1 MLFVNGVKDEP
12 NVNDANGDDVIDER
26 KNPTVVL
33 LFMFFSLS
41 IGIITMQILSY
52 FGEKIPY
59 TVVLFIIGIII
70 SFSSQS
76 RGGDTWE
83 ISINDWVNIDA
94 DLLLFVFL
102 PPLIFGEAMNLN
114 WHHVKG
120 GFFQSLLL
128 AGPGVL
134 IGAGVMGGFAK
145 LLIPSWS
152 WEFAMLFGSILSATD
167 PVAVVSLLKT
177 AGASPKLTILIVGE
191 SLMNDGTAMVLFT
204 LFFNMVKGQTYT
216 AVNITT
222 FFTAA
227 AIGSSILG
235 IGFGLLTV
243 RWLRSANRALKE
255 TDVFTQIAITLCC
268 AYLVFFIAQYVLE
281 ISGVLACCGAG
292 LMLSWLAPPVILSH
306 ETMHAVWGMIE
317 WICNTL
323 IFLLA
328 GLIIGHSTIENVRP
342 TDWLYLFVF
351 YFALMI
357 TRLCIICLLYPWLS
371 TTGHKCTW
379 KEALFMSWAGLRGAL
394 GMALALIV
402 KNSNEIYAESE
413 EDLSRMFF
421 YVGGIAALTLII
433 NATLAQ
439 NVLTKLSLVGD
450 ESIEKALVMNQ
461 IKKRL
466 RKKINLLIDEL
477 KTELS
482 PEGVEEV
489 RNSCSLLKDFNVQD
503 LYRDTEVYDHQSS
516 IPFSKGILS
525 NMNGNDELMGNSNY
539 GDRKQSSSISRSKS
553 NAGLHAI
560 DGVNKILNAVR
571 MRSVS
576 QMNVDFSSLNQ
587 FDDDINNGNDDSNDH
602 GDGDYKN
609 LRNRTMSLSKRSL
622 STAIIPELL
631 LYVRT
636 IFLEIVRVKYWHQIE
651 GGKLPRLSH
660 SAQFLLYSVDL
671 GLDEVND
678 PTGLR
683 DWSCL
688 EEEINNIPLYLYC
701 LHFFETITPGWF
713 TLPSK
718 WAGKIE
724 ARREKRAVYMLS
736 SFIDAH
742 EHAQWKIHS
751 FVGLEDDENN
761 EVTTP
766 EELRVMTESK
776 TAVANAKQMLDA
788 MNPET
793 ISQIKSKQAARTI
806 LAKQAD
812 IVKHMLQE
820 GLLSPKHAEEFL
832 TEISEDAAQI
842 EKKRN
847 QMYRE
852 HADEKALKR
861 MAVKQEYYYRDSDL
875 NLASDRMSLLDALM
889 GRGIDSDSLHK
900 RDIM

>member
-1 MLFVNGVKDEP
+1 MMGKLLKNSLNYLFIISFAILFVNSVKDEP
-12 NVNDANGDDVIDER
+12 NINDINGDDVIDER
-26 KNPTVVL
+26 KNPTVAL

-52 FGEKIPY
+52 FGDKIPY

-70 SFSSQS
+70 SFTSQTKHAS
-76 RGGDTWE
+76 DTWT

-120 GFFQSLLL
+120 GFFQALLL

-134 IGAGVMGGFAK
+134 IGAGIMGSCAK

-152 WEFAMLFGSILSATD
+152 WEFSMLFGSILSATD

-204 LFFNMVKGQTYT
+204 LFFNMVKGETYT
-216 AVNITT
+216 AMNIAT
-222 FFTAA
+222 FFAYAA
-227 AIGSSILG
+227 LGSSILG
-235 IGFGLLTV
+235 IVFGLLTV

-292 LMLSWLAPPVILSH
+292 LMLAWLAPPVILSH

-328 GLIIGHSTIENVRP
+328 GLIIGHSTIENVTSR
-342 TDWLYLFVF
+342 DWLYLFIL
-351 YFALMI
+351 YGALMI
-357 TRLCIICLLYPWLS
+357 ARLGIICVLYPWLS

-402 KNSNEIYAESE
+402 RNSKEIDAESD

-421 YVGGIAALTLII
+421 YVGGIAALTLIV

-439 NVLTKLSLVGD
+439 NVLTNLNLVGD

-466 RKKINLLIDEL
+466 RKKINLLIDDL

-503 LYRDTEVYDHQSS
+503 LYRDTEHENRS
-516 IPFSKGILS
+516 ISTRGNNDYSNGILS
-525 NMNGNDELMGNSNY
+525 SLGANGATDELMGNNNNY
-539 GDRKQSSSISRSKS
+539 GDRKQSYTGGRKQSNEGVSK
-553 NAGLHAI
+553 I
-560 DGVNKILNAVR
+560 INAVK
-571 MRSVS
+571 MRSVT
-576 QMNVDFSSLNQ
+576 QTNHDFTSINT
-587 FDDDINNGNDDSNDH
+587 DDDDKDEENSNSNNNNGEITEPDF
-602 GDGDYKN
+602 KN

-631 LYVRT
+631 IYVRT

-660 SAQFLLYSVDL
+660 SAQFLLYSVDF
-671 GLDEVND
+671 GLDEVHS
-678 PTGLR
+678 PAGLR

-701 LHFFETITPGWF
+701 LHLFETITPGWF
-713 TLPSK
+713 TFPSK
-718 WAGKIE
+718 WAGIIE
-724 ARREKRAVYMLS
+724 ARREKRAVYMLT

-751 FVGLEDDENN
+751 FVGLEDEENN

-766 EELRVMTESK
+766 EELRVITESK
-776 TAVANAKQMLDA
+776 TAVAYAKQMLDA
-788 MNPET
+788 MSPT
-793 ISQIKSKQAARTI
+793 TLSQIKSKQAARTI

-820 GLLSPKHAEEFL
+820 GLLSPKHAEEFI
-832 TEISEDAAQI
+832 TEISEDAVKI

-847 QMYRE
+847 QMYR
-852 HADEKALKR
+852 
-861 MAVKQEYYYRDSDL
+861 
-875 NLASDRMSLLDALM
+875 
-889 GRGIDSDSLHK
+889 
-900 RDIM
+900 